1 MTGRIDRWERDG
13 CGITVY
19 VPSRAEE
26 GLPALY
32 VGDGG
37 WVSGDAGLWNALTEA
52 AEAIPCLLAAVEPR
66 DRDADYTPWPA
77 PPLKAGESPF
87 AGRAEEYLAFLT
99 GRLLPELEDRY
110 PFADA
115 RRRGLMGYSLGGLFT
130 LYALYR
136 TDAFCWL
143 GCLSGSLWY
152 EEWTAYMAAHQP
164 ADPGTTVYLSLG
176 QGEHRSRHPRLGAVY
191 ARTLEAR
198 ALLEKQLTSS
208 PLWEEPPGGHFAD
221 MPGRFVRAVSR
232 FGPCAQEQRRKG
244 E

>member
-1 MTGRIDRWERDG
+1 
-13 CGITVY
+13 
-19 VPSRAEE
+19 
-26 GLPALY
+26 
-32 VGDGG
+32 
-37 WVSGDAGLWNALTEA
+37 
-52 AEAIPCLLAAVEPR
+52 
-66 DRDADYTPWPA
+66 
-77 PPLKAGESPF
+77 
-87 AGRAEEYLAFLT
+87 
-99 GRLLPELEDRY
+99 
-110 PFADA
+110 
-115 RRRGLMGYSLGGLFT
+115 MGYSLGGLFA

-164 ADPGTTVYLSLG
+164 ADPGTAVYLSLG

-221 MPGRFVRAVSR
+221 IPGRFVRAVSR
-232 FGPCAQEQRRKG
+232 FGQCAQEHRRKG